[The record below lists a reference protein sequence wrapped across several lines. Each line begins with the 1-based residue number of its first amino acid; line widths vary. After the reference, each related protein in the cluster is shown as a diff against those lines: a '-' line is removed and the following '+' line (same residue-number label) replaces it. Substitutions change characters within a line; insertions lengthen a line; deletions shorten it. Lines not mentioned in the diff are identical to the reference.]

1 MEKRVIGRPEIQLK
15 LNTNKDEHYYPMLSH
30 FINDLM
36 EILDQYGD
44 KPVCV
49 EDDTGEF
56 NTVSFKENEMY
67 KLCFRSWN
75 DNEE

>member
-49 EDDTGEF
+49 EDDW
-56 NTVSFKENEMY
+56 
-67 KLCFRSWN
+67 RI
-75 DNEE
+75 

>member
-1 MEKRVIGRPEIQLK
+1 
-15 LNTNKDEHYYPMLSH
+15 MLSH

-44 KPVCV
+44 KHVCV

-75 DNEE
+75 DNEEWLKWQQLEWLLILILQL